1 MKCSDFHP
9 FLFVYFLS
17 VCLFSFVYVLFFR
30 FRLLQPDVDSM
41 ADEFLFPMTSRM
53 SYTSTC
59 PDSDGEFC
67 EPETPVV
74 SRQPS
79 MILDSKTLD
88 RYNSDPNLASQEK
101 LNTSGIPDYNA
112 PPPNR

>member
-1 MKCSDFHP
+1 
-9 FLFVYFLS
+9 
-17 VCLFSFVYVLFFR
+17 
-30 FRLLQPDVDSM
+30 M

-67 EPETPVV
+67 DPETPVV

-88 RYNSDPNLASQEK
+88 RYSSDPNLASQEK

-112 PPPNR
+112 PPPNRYVNTYSSYIVEITFIKIPFFLKYFKTVSRRNYR

>member
-1 MKCSDFHP
+1 
-9 FLFVYFLS
+9 
-17 VCLFSFVYVLFFR
+17 
-30 FRLLQPDVDSM
+30 M

-67 EPETPVV
+67 DPETPVV

-88 RYNSDPNLASQEK
+88 RYSSDPNLASQEK

-112 PPPNR
+112 PPPNRYVVQFLYFVDNNYQNPLFPQ